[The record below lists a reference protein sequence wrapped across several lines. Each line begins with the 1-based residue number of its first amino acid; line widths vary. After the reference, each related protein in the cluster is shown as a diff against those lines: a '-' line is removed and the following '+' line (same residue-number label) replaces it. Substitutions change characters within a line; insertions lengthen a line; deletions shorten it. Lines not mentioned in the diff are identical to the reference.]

1 MKEFKYKINGT
12 EYKVTIGEI
21 DENNVAH
28 VEVNG
33 ASYNVEMEKKAAAPK
48 VVAPKPVAAAAATPK
63 AAATAAPKAAPAGK
77 GSPVKT
83 PLPGVILEIKV
94 KEGQEIKKGQP
105 VVVLE
110 AMKMENNINADRDGV
125 ITAILVSKGDS
136 ILEGADVVMI
146 G

>member
-12 EYKVTIGEI
+12 EYKVAIGKI
-21 DENNVAH
+21 DENNIAH

-33 ASYNVEMEKKAAAPK
+33 TAYNVEMEKKAAAPK
-48 VVAPKPVAAAAATPK
+48 VVAPKPVATPAPK
-63 AAATAAPKAAPAGK
+63 ADAPKAAPASGK

-105 VVVLE
+105 VIVLE

-125 ITAILVSKGDS
+125 VTAILVKIGDS

>member
-12 EYKVTIGEI
+12 EYKVAIGEI

-33 ASYNVEMEKKAAAPK
+33 ATYNVEMEKKAAAPK
-48 VVAPKPVAAAAATPK
+48 VVAPKPVTTPATPK
-63 AAATAAPKAAPAGK
+63 AVATATPKATPAGK

-94 KEGQEIKKGQP
+94 KEGQEVKKGQP

-136 ILEGADVVMI
+136 ILEGADIVMI